1 MSLNQ
6 PIHTERHV
14 RIICIGAGASGLL
27 FAYKL
32 QRSFKNFSLI
42 IYEKNPEIAGTWFE
56 NRYPGCACDVPS
68 HNYTWS
74 FEPKT
79 DWSGTYASS
88 REIFAYFDAFAAKYG
103 LRQYCRVNHQVVHAA
118 WSADPARYQHGGG
131 YEVRVQDLESGREFV
146 DSCDVLINAGGIL
159 NSWRWPAIPGIEQ
172 FRGTLVHTA
181 NWDDGIDL
189 RGKHV
194 GLIGNGSSGIQV
206 LPAIL
211 PEVSKVTTFIREP
224 TWVSPVKG
232 LEQHIFTDEEKRTF
246 ATNSAHLTEYR
257 RGIES
262 GMNGQWAIFLRH
274 TEGQRSTREYM
285 TQQMKEKLR
294 NPALEEVL
302 IPEWSVGCRRIT
314 PGVGYLES
322 LGHAKTQV
330 VYGNID
336 AVSERGCICDDGKE
350 YPVDVLICATGF
362 DTSFR
367 PRFPIIGPSGNN
379 LQDDWQREPQSYLG
393 IAAAG
398 IPNYLTFLGPNS
410 PVGNGPVL
418 SAIEAQ
424 ADYMMKL
431 IDRYQTTNIK
441 TFAPRADAVRE
452 FIEFKDQLMQRTVW
466 ADGCRSW
473 YKADV
478 DGPVTGLWP
487 GSTLHYIEAM
497 SEVRMDDWE
506 VEYKGNR
513 FAWLGN
519 GYSQTEIDETADWA
533 YYIRD
538 RDDGEYHSR
547 GKKLRILNKSGTR
560 KPEASAFTVFPR
572 I

>member
-1 MSLNQ
+1 MSSNK
-6 PIHTERHV
+6 PIHAERHI

-32 QRSFKNFSLI
+32 QRSFSNFSLV

-79 DWSGTYASS
+79 DWSGTYAGSK
-88 REIFAYFDAFAAKYG
+88 EIFDYFDTFADKYG
-103 LRQYCRVNHQVVHAA
+103 LRQYCRTRHQVVGAEWNA
-118 WSADPARYQHGGG
+118 KTDQGGG
-131 YEVRVQDLESGREFV
+131 YDVRVQDLESGKEWV
-146 DSCDVLINAGGIL
+146 DSCDILINAGGIL
-159 NSWRWPAIPGIEQ
+159 NSWRWPAIPGIEKYK
-172 FRGTLVHTA
+172 GKLVHTA
-181 NWDDGIDL
+181 NWDEGIIL
-189 RGKHV
+189 HGRNV

-211 PEVSKVTTFIREP
+211 PEVKKVTTFIREP

-232 LEQHIFTDEEKRTF
+232 MEQHIFSPEEKQAF
-246 ATNSAHLTEYR
+246 ASDSAHLTEYR
-257 RGIES
+257 KDIER
-262 GMNGQWAIFLRH
+262 GMNGQFAIFLRD

-285 TQQMKEKLR
+285 TQQMREKLH
-294 NPALEEVL
+294 NPQLEKAL

-322 LGHAKTQV
+322 LGDKKVQV
-330 VYGNID
+330 VYGNITEI
-336 AVSERGCICDDGKE
+336 SERGCICDDGQE
-350 YPVDVLICATGF
+350 YAVDVLICATGF
-362 DTSFR
+362 DTSFK
-367 PRFPIIGPSGNN
+367 PRFPVIGPNGNN
-379 LQDDWQREPQSYLG
+379 LQDDWKDEPQSYLG

-441 TFAPRADAVRE
+441 SFAPTAEAVRD
-452 FIEFKDQLMQRTVW
+452 FIEFKDQLMRKTVW

-473 YKADV
+473 YKAV
-478 DGPVTGLWP
+478 DANGPVTGLWP

-497 SEVRMDDWE
+497 DELRLDDWD
-506 VEYKGNR
+506 VKYNGNR

-519 GYSQTEIDETADWA
+519 GYSQTEIDDTADWA

-547 GKKLRILNKSGTR
+547 GKRLRILNKSGSR
-560 KPEASAFTVFPR
+560 KPDSGTAFTVFPR
-572 I
+572 L

>member
-1 MSLNQ
+1 MSHSQ
-6 PIHTERHV
+6 PIHTERPI

-32 QRSFKNFSLI
+32 QRSFRNFSLT
-42 IYEKNPEIAGTWFE
+42 IYEKNREIAGTWFE

-74 FEPKT
+74 FEPKP

-88 REIFAYFDAFAAKYG
+88 AEIFGYFDTFAQKYG

-118 WSADPARYQHGGG
+118 WSVDTAQNPHGGG
-131 YEVRVQDLESGREFV
+131 YDVRVRDLQSGHEFV
-146 DSCDVLINAGGIL
+146 DTCDILINAGGVLI
-159 NSWRWPAIPGIEQ
+159 SWRWPAIPGIER
-172 FRGTLVHTA
+172 FKGALVHTA
-181 NWDDGIDL
+181 DWDDGIVL
-189 RGKHV
+189 EGRHV
-194 GLIGNGSSGIQV
+194 GLIGNGSSAIQV

-211 PEVSKVTTFIREP
+211 PQVRKVTIFIREP

-232 LEQHIFTDEEKRTF
+232 LEQHTFTAEEKRAF
-246 ATNSAHLTEYR
+246 AENSAHLTEYR
-257 RGIES
+257 QGIES
-262 GMNGQWAIFLRH
+262 GMNGQWAIFLQH

-294 NPALEEVL
+294 NPALEEAL
-302 IPEWSVGCRRIT
+302 IPQWSVGCRRIT
-314 PGVGYLES
+314 PGVGYLEA
-322 LGHAKTQV
+322 LGHEKTQQ
-330 VYGNID
+330 
-336 AVSERGCICDDGKE
+336 AGCICDDGKG

-367 PRFPIIGPSGNN
+367 PRFPIIGPAGNN
-379 LQDDWQREPQSYLG
+379 LQDDWEREPQSYLG

-398 IPNYLTFLGPNS
+398 MPNYLMFLGPNS

-418 SAIEAQ
+418 SGIEAQ
-424 ADYMMKL
+424 ADYMMKM
-431 IDRYQTTNIK
+431 IDRYQTTNIR
-441 TFAPRADAVRE
+441 TFAPRAEAVRE
-452 FIEFKDQLMQRTVW
+452 FIEFKDQFMKQTVW

-473 YKADV
+473 YKAEV

-487 GSTLHYIEAM
+487 GSTLHYIEATT
-497 SEVRMDDWE
+497 EVRMEDWE
-506 VEYKGNR
+506 VEYSGNR

-547 GKKLRILNKSGTR
+547 NKRLMILNKSGTR
-560 KPEASAFTVFPR
+560 KPEAAAFTVFPR

>member
-1 MSLNQ
+1 MDSNE
-6 PIHTERHV
+6 PIHHERHI

-32 QRSFKNFSLI
+32 QRSFSNFSLV
-42 IYEKNPEIAGTWFE
+42 IYEKNTEIAGTWFE

-74 FEPKT
+74 FEPKA
-79 DWSGTYASS
+79 DWSASYANSK
-88 REIFAYFDAFAAKYG
+88 EIFDYFDSFARKHG
-103 LRQYCRVNHQVVHAA
+103 LRHYCRMRHQVIGAA
-118 WSADPARYQHGGG
+118 WNTQHGG
-131 YEVRVQDLESGREFV
+131 YDVRVRDLQLGQEWN
-146 DSCDVLINAGGIL
+146 DSCDILINAGGIL
-159 NSWRWPAIPGIEQ
+159 NSWRWPAIPGLDKYK
-172 FRGTLVHTA
+172 GTLVHTA
-181 NWDDGIDL
+181 NWDDSIVL

-211 PEVSKVTTFIREP
+211 PEVKKITTFIREP

-232 LEQHIFTDEEKRTF
+232 LEQHIFSEEEKQAFR
-246 ATNSAHLTEYR
+246 SDIERLTEYR
-257 RGIES
+257 RGIER
-262 GMNGQWAIFLRH
+262 GMNGQFAIFLRN

-285 TQQMKEKLR
+285 TEQMKEKL
-294 NPALEEVL
+294 NNIDLEKVL
-302 IPEWSVGCRRIT
+302 IPNWSVGCRRIT

-322 LGHAKTQV
+322 LGDEKVKV
-330 VYGNID
+330 VYGNITE
-336 AVSERGCICDDGKE
+336 ATENGCICDDGNE

-367 PRFPIIGPSGNN
+367 PRFPILGPSGNN
-379 LQDDWQREPQSYLG
+379 LQDDWKDEPKSYFG

-418 SAIEAQ
+418 VAIEAQ

-431 IDRYQTTNIK
+431 IDRYQTTNIRS
-441 TFAPRADAVRE
+441 FAPTAEAVNE
-452 FIEFKDQLMQRTVW
+452 FIEFKDHFMRRTVW

-473 YKADV
+473 YKATDPN
-478 DGPVTGLWP
+478 GPVTGLWP

-497 SEVRMDDWE
+497 NELRLDDWE
-506 VEYKGNR
+506 VNYNGNR

-538 RDDGEYHSR
+538 HDDGEYHSR
-547 GKKLRILNKSGTR
+547 NKRLRILNKSGTR
-560 KPEASAFTVFPR
+560 QPEPTVFTVFPR

>member
-1 MSLNQ
+1 MDSNQ
-6 PIHTERHV
+6 PIHHERHI
-14 RIICIGAGASGLL
+14 RIICIGAGVSGLL

-32 QRSFKNFSLI
+32 QRSFSNFSLV

-74 FEPKT
+74 FEPKP
-79 DWSGTYASS
+79 DWSASYASS
-88 REIFAYFDAFAAKYG
+88 KEIFDYFDTFSRKYG
-103 LRQYCRVNHQVVHAA
+103 LRHYCRVLHQVVGAKWNA
-118 WSADPARYQHGGG
+118 QGG
-131 YEVRVQDLESGREFV
+131 YNVRVRDLQSGKEWN
-146 DSCDVLINAGGIL
+146 DSCDILINAGGIL
-159 NSWRWPAIPGIEQ
+159 NSWRWPAIPGLD
-172 FRGTLVHTA
+172 RYKGTLVHTA
-181 NWDDGIDL
+181 NWDDSISL
-189 RGKHV
+189 EGKHV

-206 LPAIL
+206 LPAVL
-211 PEVSKVTTFIREP
+211 PEVKKVTTFIREP

-232 LEQHIFTDEEKRTF
+232 LEQHIFTEEEKKAF
-246 ATNSAHLTEYR
+246 ASNPGHLTEYR

-262 GMNGQWAIFLRH
+262 GMNGQFAIFLRN

-285 TQQMKEKLR
+285 TQQMREKLS
-294 NPALEEVL
+294 NAELDKVL

-322 LGHAKTQV
+322 LSHEKVKV
-330 VYGNID
+330 VYGNITE
-336 AVSERGCICDDGKE
+336 ASENGCICDDGNE
-350 YPVDVLICATGF
+350 YAVDILICATGF

-367 PRFPIIGPSGNN
+367 PRFPIIGPGGNN
-379 LQDDWQREPQSYLG
+379 LQDAWKDEPHSYFG

-431 IDRYQTTNIK
+431 IDRYQTTNIHS
-441 TFAPRADAVRE
+441 FAPKHEAVTD
-452 FIEFKDQLMQRTVW
+452 FIQFKDAFMRRTVW

-473 YKADV
+473 YKSTDPN
-478 DGPVTGLWP
+478 GPVTGLWP

-497 SEVRMDDWE
+497 NEVRFDDWE
-506 VEYKGNR
+506 VKYNGNR

-538 RDDGEYHSR
+538 HDDGQFHSR
-547 GKKLRILNKSGTR
+547 NKRLRIVNKSGTR
-560 KPEASAFTVFPR
+560 RPEKTAFTVFPR